1 MRKSLRALLGG
12 GMLKEI
18 IREALIEGHKVLED
32 CVSRGLTGVEKRG
45 SFGDH
50 SHQFD
55 VIVEKAII
63 DSLRKASEKIYII
76 SEEIGEV
83 ECESPELYA
92 LVDPVDGSN
101 NVAHGLPFNAS
112 AIALARGPNASDVVA
127 AGVID
132 HSTGKIYLGDPQD
145 ILIDGEKPKLKT
157 GVSLSDALVFLDLAS
172 LKKDRE
178 NSHNPTELSIR
189 LARKARHVRFFAAA
203 SLEIAY
209 ILEGRGDAFV
219 CFSRDLKLMDF
230 LASAILLKWA
240 GGDYKILGESE
251 NPSLLDRRKYG
262 IIAASSRKLLDEI
275 IALID

>member
-1 MRKSLRALLGG
+1 MRKNLGTFLRSR
-12 GMLKEI
+12 MLKEI
-18 IREALIEGHKVLED
+18 IRRALIEGHKALED
-32 CVSRGLTGVEKRG
+32 CVSRGLIGVEKRG
-45 SFGDH
+45 SFGDY

-63 DSLRKASEKIYII
+63 DSLKNASEKIYII

-83 ECESPELYA
+83 KCENPELYA
-92 LVDPVDGSN
+92 LIDPVDGSN

-132 HSTGKIYLGDPQD
+132 HSTGKIYLGDSED
-145 ILIDGEKPKLKT
+145 VFTDGERPKLKT
-157 GVSLSDALVFLDLAS
+157 DVPLSDALVFLDLAS

-230 LASAILLKWA
+230 LASATLLKWA
-240 GGDYKILGESE
+240 GGDYRILGGNE
-251 NPSLLDRRKYG
+251 NPSLLDRGKYG

-275 IALID
+275 IALIG

>member
-1 MRKSLRALLGG
+1 MLR
-12 GMLKEI
+12 EI
-18 IREALIEGHKVLED
+18 IRRALIEGHKALED
-32 CVSRGLTGVEKRG
+32 CVSRGLTGVEKKG
-45 SFGDH
+45 SFGDY

-55 VIVEKAII
+55 VVVEKAII
-63 DSLRKASEKIYII
+63 DSLKKASKKTYII

-83 ECESPELYA
+83 GCENPELYA
-92 LVDPVDGSN
+92 LIDPVDGSN

-132 HSTGKIYLGDPQD
+132 HSTGKIYLGDSEGVF
-145 ILIDGEKPKLKT
+145 IDREKPKLKT

-172 LKKDRE
+172 LKKDNE

-189 LARKARHVRFFAAA
+189 LARRAKHVRFFAAA

-230 LASAILLKWA
+230 LASATLLKWA
-240 GGDYKILGESE
+240 GGDYRILGGAED
-251 NPSLLDRRKYG
+251 PSLLDRGRFG
-262 IIAASSRKLLDEI
+262 VIAASSRKLLEEI
-275 IALID
+275 LELIG